1 MKRASGRY
9 AIAAAAA
16 ALLVLLAGLVLA
28 GPAGRGGVAVGAAA
42 AFVFQ
47 AAGFWLFAERLF
59 PGRPA
64 LVYVLGMLGRFV
76 LVGLVAFVALPLA
89 GLPPVATLLSLV
101 AVLFLTTLL
110 EPLFLSTALPTA
122 G

>member
-1 MKRASGRY
+1 
-9 AIAAAAA
+9 
-16 ALLVLLAGLVLA
+16 
-28 GPAGRGGVAVGAAA
+28 
-42 AFVFQ
+42 
-47 AAGFWLFAERLF
+47 
-59 PGRPA
+59 
-64 LVYVLGMLGRFV
+64 MLGRFV